1 MKFDVQTGFARVDIT
16 PPLGVTVPGYMEL
29 RYADTILDPLEVT
42 CLAIRKDGK
51 TAFIYSVDDLH
62 LARSYTDRCKEE
74 ITKATGADPD
84 AIFIH
89 ATHTHTSPLFD
100 FEDERLKEND
110 REYITAMLARFVDVT
125 KEAIADLK
133 PSKMGI
139 AFSKAEKVAF
149 NRRYLMKDGS
159 YKTNP
164 GVNNPDIVECA
175 GVIDDVV
182 NVVRFT
188 REDGSDIVLANFG
201 NHPDVI
207 GGNQI
212 SADWPGFT
220 RRIFER
226 AVPGCRC
233 IFLNGAQGDINHVN
247 VHPVGG
253 DLNGMFND
261 FDDVTR
267 GYAHSRHMG
276 NVMAGAI
283 LSVYEKVEY
292 VDVDSIAYRQEEF
305 PIPANKPTPDE
316 MPEARYID
324 EMDKA
329 GRSAELPYKGM
340 MLTTKLG
347 EARRKLELC
356 DAPDDFQM
364 LFSAIRIGKIGLFG
378 IPGEPFVGIGI
389 GLKETKGYDMI
400 LPCCLV
406 NANDGYFPMAENYAE
421 GGYEAATS
429 RFKPGVAELIVEK
442 GSAMLESM
450 L

>member
-188 REDGSDIVLANFG
+188 RYKMGDGLEKKVNDLA
-201 NHPDVI
+201 
-207 GGNQI
+207 
-212 SADWPGFT
+212 
-220 RRIFER
+220 
-226 AVPGCRC
+226 
-233 IFLNGAQGDINHVN
+233 
-247 VHPVGG
+247 
-253 DLNGMFND
+253 
-261 FDDVTR
+261 
-267 GYAHSRHMG
+267 
-276 NVMAGAI
+276 
-283 LSVYEKVEY
+283 
-292 VDVDSIAYRQEEF
+292 
-305 PIPANKPTPDE
+305 
-316 MPEARYID
+316 
-324 EMDKA
+324 
-329 GRSAELPYKGM
+329 AE
-340 MLTTKLG
+340 
-347 EARRKLELC
+347 
-356 DAPDDFQM
+356 
-364 LFSAIRIGKIGLFG
+364 
-378 IPGEPFVGIGI
+378 
-389 GLKETKGYDMI
+389 
-400 LPCCLV
+400 
-406 NANDGYFPMAENYAE
+406 
-421 GGYEAATS
+421 
-429 RFKPGVAELIVEK
+429 VAEQIAAK
-442 GSAMLESM
+442 
-450 L
+450 